1 MVRSYS
7 PVWRIVP
14 QLIAQPIVT
23 TVYLCDSFWLSK
35 PQVECAVTRL
45 EEAGVL
51 TRRGGARRNIIW
63 EHRGILDVLDEYAAG
78 LRRG

>member
-1 MVRSYS
+1 M
-7 PVWRIVP
+7 P

-23 TVYLCDSFWLSK
+23 TEYLCDSLGLSK
-35 PQVECAVTRL
+35 PQAERAVKRL

-51 TRRGGARRNIIW
+51 TRRGGARRNVIW
-63 EHRGILDVLDEYAAG
+63 EHRRILDVLDEYAAG